1 MKKSKMKNR
10 LLFFSCVLSGM
21 MLGGCTDGDYKIS
34 SVDATF
40 GVGNGN
46 LKLPSNSSFVI
57 TLDDILDLGS
67 TDLITVDENTGDY
80 MFGKDPETITDVN
93 VNVDKITLSTK
104 TETGMSF
111 DINLPTFP
119 PAIIGQEVNIPYT
132 DVDPAID
139 IPEQTGDVSLL
150 KYDFDAPAEIKSL
163 TYVGVGDEGVGVNLN
178 LSLTLPEE
186 IKKLQYVKIEM
197 PKMLVMTCN
206 KSGFDTSTNT
216 LTLNNCTPADCS
228 GIVFNVTRINMK
240 TIDAQNFAKL
250 ENGKF
255 KFESTV
261 KLTLKISRVKVS
273 SKSVISIGGSAS
285 FANLDITSASGQF
298 KPTID
303 AQEVGS
309 TTINSLPTFLTDKR
323 VVADVDNPQI
333 WLTLQSNMP
342 LGGYVEAKLSSTTS
356 TEDVVL
362 SKAKGNQLPI
372 AANGTTRLVICRKA
386 PSGLSGYTPV
396 IAPDLSK
403 LIMKLEEGMK
413 IDIDVTKFEAEQTS
427 DVTVK
432 LGYDYTFTPSYRFK
446 APLALGDQAEVV
458 YKETEDDWNK
468 DLKDFQLTSASKVF
482 LTASVNNG
490 VPADLEINIKPLDVN
505 GAGLAGL
512 IVKPIKNKVL
522 AGETAGVIQYEITD
536 PHGAGLKDLNGVE
549 YELLVV
555 APSSATDKGKA
566 LNKNQKITIKTTDL
580 QLNGKVIIDAN

>member
-1 MKKSKMKNR
+1 MKNR

-46 LKLPSNSSFVI
+46 LKLPSNSSFVV

-67 TDLITVDENTGDY
+67 TDLITIDETTGNY
-80 MFGKDPETITDVN
+80 EFGKDPETITDVN
-93 VNVDKITLSTK
+93 VKIKEISSEDGSQPLS
-104 TETGMSF
+104 
-111 DINLPTFP
+111 FP
-119 PAIIGQEVNIPYT
+119 G
-132 DVDPAID
+132 
-139 IPEQTGDVSLL
+139 
-150 KYDFDAPAEIKSL
+150 
-163 TYVGVGDEGVGVNLN
+163 
-178 LSLTLPEE
+178 LTLPTAIQALAGQTVKPADYGVKLEVDGNISLMDYTFTAPNE
-186 IKKLQYVKIEM
+186 VKKLNYVELGDGAALKIDISVPSVTRLAKLEITL
-197 PKMLVMTCN
+197 PQQLVVTNQSGGSFDPSNN
-206 KSGFDTSTNT
+206 KLTLTNYSVSAGK
-216 LTLNNCTPADCS
+216 LTLN
-228 GIVFNVTRINMK
+228 FLVTRIN
-240 TIDAQNFAKL
+240 TELNTDNTF
-250 ENGKF
+250 
-255 KFESTV
+255 
-261 KLTLKISRVKVS
+261 TLKGNVHMYVDVAELAVPNPCPSALNFSGAVTTATIYVS
-273 SKSVISIGGSAS
+273 A
-285 FANLDITSASGQF
+285 ANGQF

-309 TTINSLPTFLTDKR
+309 TTINSLPAFLTDKR

-490 VPADLEINIKPLDVN
+490 VPADLEINIKPLDVK

>member
-57 TLDDILDLGS
+57 TLDDILDLGN
-67 TDLITVDENTGDY
+67 TDLVTVDENTGDY

-93 VNVDKITLSTK
+93 VKIKEISSENASQPLS
-104 TETGMSF
+104 
-111 DINLPTFP
+111 FP
-119 PAIIGQEVNIPYT
+119 G
-132 DVDPAID
+132 
-139 IPEQTGDVSLL
+139 
-150 KYDFDAPAEIKSL
+150 
-163 TYVGVGDEGVGVNLN
+163 
-178 LSLTLPEE
+178 LTLPAAIQALAGQTVKPADYGVKLDIAGNISLMDYTFTAPNEV
-186 IKKLQYVKIEM
+186 KKLNYVELGDGAALKIDISVPGVTRLAKLEITL
-197 PKMLVMTCN
+197 PQQLVVTN
-206 KSGFDTSTNT
+206 QSGGSFDPSTNKLT
-216 LTLNNCTPADCS
+216 LTNYSVSAGKLTLN
-228 GIVFNVTRINMK
+228 FLVTRIN
-240 TIDAQNFAKL
+240 TELNTDNTF
-250 ENGKF
+250 
-255 KFESTV
+255 
-261 KLTLKISRVKVS
+261 TLKGNVHMYVDVAELAVPNPCPSALNFSGAVTTATINVS
-273 SKSVISIGGSAS
+273 A
-285 FANLDITSASGQF
+285 ANGQF

-309 TTINSLPTFLTDKR
+309 TTINSLPAFLTDKR

-356 TEDVVL
+356 TEDVIL

-490 VPADLEINIKPLDVN
+490 VPADLEINIKPLDVK
-505 GAGLAGL
+505 GVGLAGL

>member
-57 TLDDILDLGS
+57 TLDDILDLGN

-93 VNVDKITLSTK
+93 VKIKEISSENASQPLS
-104 TETGMSF
+104 
-111 DINLPTFP
+111 FP
-119 PAIIGQEVNIPYT
+119 G
-132 DVDPAID
+132 
-139 IPEQTGDVSLL
+139 
-150 KYDFDAPAEIKSL
+150 
-163 TYVGVGDEGVGVNLN
+163 
-178 LSLTLPEE
+178 LTLPAAIQALAGQTVKPADYGVTLDIAGNISLMDYTFTAPNEV
-186 IKKLQYVKIEM
+186 KKLNYVELGDGAALKIDISVPGVTRLAKLEITL
-197 PKMLVMTCN
+197 PQQLVVTN
-206 KSGFDTSTNT
+206 QSGGSFDPSTNKLT
-216 LTLNNCTPADCS
+216 LTNYSVSAGKLTLN
-228 GIVFNVTRINMK
+228 FLVTRIN
-240 TIDAQNFAKL
+240 TELNTDNTF
-250 ENGKF
+250 
-255 KFESTV
+255 
-261 KLTLKISRVKVS
+261 TLKGNVHMYVDVAELAVPNPCPSALNFSGAVTTATINVS
-273 SKSVISIGGSAS
+273 A
-285 FANLDITSASGQF
+285 ANGQF

-309 TTINSLPTFLTDKR
+309 TTINSLPAFLTDKR

-356 TEDVVL
+356 TEDVIL

-468 DLKDFQLTSASKVF
+468 DLKDFQLTSASKVL

-490 VPADLEINIKPLDVN
+490 VPADLEINIKPLDVK

>member
-93 VNVDKITLSTK
+93 VKIKEISSENASQPLS
-104 TETGMSF
+104 
-111 DINLPTFP
+111 FP
-119 PAIIGQEVNIPYT
+119 G
-132 DVDPAID
+132 
-139 IPEQTGDVSLL
+139 
-150 KYDFDAPAEIKSL
+150 
-163 TYVGVGDEGVGVNLN
+163 
-178 LSLTLPEE
+178 LTLPAAIQALAGQTVKPADYGVKLDIDGNISLMDYTFTAPNEV
-186 IKKLQYVKIEM
+186 KKLNYVELGDGAALKIDISVPGVTRLAKLEITL
-197 PKMLVMTCN
+197 PQQLVVTN
-206 KSGFDTSTNT
+206 QSGGSFDPSTNKLT
-216 LTLNNCTPADCS
+216 LTNYSVSAGKLTLN
-228 GIVFNVTRINMK
+228 FLVTRIN
-240 TIDAQNFAKL
+240 TELNTDNTF
-250 ENGKF
+250 
-255 KFESTV
+255 
-261 KLTLKISRVKVS
+261 TLKGNVHMYVDVAELAVPNPCPSALNFSGAVTTATINVS
-273 SKSVISIGGSAS
+273 A
-285 FANLDITSASGQF
+285 ANGQF

-309 TTINSLPTFLTDKR
+309 TTINSLPAFLTDKR

-356 TEDVVL
+356 TEDVIL

-413 IDIDVTKFEAEQTS
+413 IDIDVTKFEAEQS
-427 DVTVK
+427 GDVTVK
-432 LGYDYTFTPSYRFK
+432 LGYNYTFTPSYRFK

-490 VPADLEINIKPLDVN
+490 VPADLEVNIKPLDVK

-522 AGETAGVIQYEITD
+522 AGETVGVIQYEITD

>member
-34 SVDATF
+34 SVDATL

-57 TLDDILDLGS
+57 TLDDILDLEN

-93 VNVDKITLSTK
+93 VKIKEISSENASQPLS
-104 TETGMSF
+104 
-111 DINLPTFP
+111 FP
-119 PAIIGQEVNIPYT
+119 G
-132 DVDPAID
+132 
-139 IPEQTGDVSLL
+139 
-150 KYDFDAPAEIKSL
+150 
-163 TYVGVGDEGVGVNLN
+163 
-178 LSLTLPEE
+178 LTLPAAIQALAGQTVKPADYGVTLDIDGDISLMDYTFTAPNEV
-186 IKKLQYVKIEM
+186 KKLNYVELGDGAALKIDISVPGVTRLAKLEITL
-197 PKMLVMTCN
+197 PQQLVVTN
-206 KSGFDTSTNT
+206 QSGGSFDPSTNKLT
-216 LTLNNCTPADCS
+216 LTNYSVSAGKLTLN
-228 GIVFNVTRINMK
+228 FLVTRIN
-240 TIDAQNFAKL
+240 TELNTDNTF
-250 ENGKF
+250 
-255 KFESTV
+255 
-261 KLTLKISRVKVS
+261 TLKGNVHMYVDVAELAVPNPCPSALNFSGAVTTATINVS
-273 SKSVISIGGSAS
+273 A
-285 FANLDITSASGQF
+285 ANGQF

-356 TEDVVL
+356 TEDVIL

-432 LGYDYTFTPSYRFK
+432 LGYGYTFTPSYRFK

-468 DLKDFQLTSASKVF
+468 DLKDFQLTSASKVL

-490 VPADLEINIKPLDVN
+490 VPADLEINIKPLDVK

>member
-57 TLDDILDLGS
+57 TLDDILDLGN
-67 TDLITVDENTGDY
+67 TDLVTVDENTGDY

-93 VNVDKITLSTK
+93 VKIKEISSENASQPLS
-104 TETGMSF
+104 
-111 DINLPTFP
+111 FP
-119 PAIIGQEVNIPYT
+119 G
-132 DVDPAID
+132 
-139 IPEQTGDVSLL
+139 
-150 KYDFDAPAEIKSL
+150 
-163 TYVGVGDEGVGVNLN
+163 
-178 LSLTLPEE
+178 LTLPAAIQALAGQTVKPADYGVKLDIAGNISLMDYTFTAPNEV
-186 IKKLQYVKIEM
+186 KKLNYVELGDGAALKIDISVPGVTRLAKLEITL
-197 PKMLVMTCN
+197 PQQLVVTN
-206 KSGFDTSTNT
+206 QSGGSFDPSTNKLT
-216 LTLNNCTPADCS
+216 LTNYSVSAGKLTLN
-228 GIVFNVTRINMK
+228 FLVTRIN
-240 TIDAQNFAKL
+240 TELNTDNTF
-250 ENGKF
+250 
-255 KFESTV
+255 
-261 KLTLKISRVKVS
+261 TLKGNVHMYVDVAELAVPNPCPSALNFSGAVTTATINVS
-273 SKSVISIGGSAS
+273 A
-285 FANLDITSASGQF
+285 ANGQF

-303 AQEVGS
+303 AQEVGT
-309 TTINSLPTFLTDKR
+309 TTINSLPAFLTDKR

-356 TEDVVL
+356 TEDVIL

-490 VPADLEINIKPLDVN
+490 VPADLEVNIKPLDVK

>member
-34 SVDATF
+34 SVDATL

-57 TLDDILDLGS
+57 TLDDILDLEN
-67 TDLITVDENTGDY
+67 TDLVTVDENTGDY

-93 VNVDKITLSTK
+93 VKIKEISSENASQPLS
-104 TETGMSF
+104 
-111 DINLPTFP
+111 FP
-119 PAIIGQEVNIPYT
+119 G
-132 DVDPAID
+132 
-139 IPEQTGDVSLL
+139 
-150 KYDFDAPAEIKSL
+150 
-163 TYVGVGDEGVGVNLN
+163 
-178 LSLTLPEE
+178 LTLPAAIQALAGQTVKPADYGVKLDIAGNISLMDYTFTAPNEV
-186 IKKLQYVKIEM
+186 KKLNYVELGDGAALKIDVSVPGVTRLAKLEITL
-197 PKMLVMTCN
+197 PQQLVVTN
-206 KSGFDTSTNT
+206 QSGGSFDPSTNKLT
-216 LTLNNCTPADCS
+216 LTNYSVSAGKLTLN
-228 GIVFNVTRINMK
+228 FLVTRIN
-240 TIDAQNFAKL
+240 TELNTDNTF
-250 ENGKF
+250 
-255 KFESTV
+255 
-261 KLTLKISRVKVS
+261 TLKGNVHMYVDVAELAVPNPCPSALNFSGAVTTATINVS
-273 SKSVISIGGSAS
+273 A
-285 FANLDITSASGQF
+285 ANGQF

-468 DLKDFQLTSASKVF
+468 DLKDFQLTSASKVL

>member
-34 SVDATF
+34 SVDATL

-93 VNVDKITLSTK
+93 VKIKEISSENASQPLS
-104 TETGMSF
+104 
-111 DINLPTFP
+111 FP
-119 PAIIGQEVNIPYT
+119 G
-132 DVDPAID
+132 
-139 IPEQTGDVSLL
+139 
-150 KYDFDAPAEIKSL
+150 
-163 TYVGVGDEGVGVNLN
+163 
-178 LSLTLPEE
+178 LTLPAAIQTLAGQTVKPADYGVKLDIAGNISLMDYTFTAPNEV
-186 IKKLQYVKIEM
+186 KKLNYVELGDGAALKIDISVPGVTRLAKLEITL
-197 PKMLVMTCN
+197 PQQLVVTN
-206 KSGFDTSTNT
+206 QSGGSFDPSTNKLT
-216 LTLNNCTPADCS
+216 LTNYSVSAGKLTLN
-228 GIVFNVTRINMK
+228 FLVTRIN
-240 TIDAQNFAKL
+240 TELNTDNTF
-250 ENGKF
+250 
-255 KFESTV
+255 
-261 KLTLKISRVKVS
+261 TLKGNVHMYVDVAELAVPNPCPSALNFSGAVTTATINVS
-273 SKSVISIGGSAS
+273 A
-285 FANLDITSASGQF
+285 ANGQF

-362 SKAKGNQLPI
+362 SKAKDNQLPI

-432 LGYDYTFTPSYRFK
+432 LGYNYTFTPSYRFK

-468 DLKDFQLTSASKVF
+468 DLKDFQLTSASKVL

-490 VPADLEINIKPLDVN
+490 VPADLEVNIKPLDVN
-505 GAGLAGL
+505 GNELTGL
-512 IVKPIKNKVL
+512 IVTPIQKMVP
-522 AGETAGVIQYEITD
+522 AGETAGTIKYEITD
-536 PHGAGLKDLNGVE
+536 PQGQGLKQLNGVE
-549 YELLVV
+549 YELLVK

>member
-93 VNVDKITLSTK
+93 VKIKEISSENASQPLS
-104 TETGMSF
+104 
-111 DINLPTFP
+111 FP
-119 PAIIGQEVNIPYT
+119 G
-132 DVDPAID
+132 
-139 IPEQTGDVSLL
+139 
-150 KYDFDAPAEIKSL
+150 
-163 TYVGVGDEGVGVNLN
+163 
-178 LSLTLPEE
+178 LTLPAAIQALAGQTVKPADYGVKLDIAGNISLMDYTFTAPNEV
-186 IKKLQYVKIEM
+186 KKLNYVELGDGAALKIDISVPGVTRLAKLEITL
-197 PKMLVMTCN
+197 PQQLVVTN
-206 KSGFDTSTNT
+206 QSGGSFDPSTNKLT
-216 LTLNNCTPADCS
+216 LTNYSVSAGKLTLN
-228 GIVFNVTRINMK
+228 FLVTRIN
-240 TIDAQNFAKL
+240 TELNTDNTF
-250 ENGKF
+250 
-255 KFESTV
+255 
-261 KLTLKISRVKVS
+261 TLKGNVHMYVDVAELAVPNPCPSALNFSGAVTTATINVS
-273 SKSVISIGGSAS
+273 A
-285 FANLDITSASGQF
+285 ANGQF

-333 WLTLQSNMP
+333 WLTLQSNLP

-356 TEDVVL
+356 TEDVIL
-362 SKAKGNQLPI
+362 SKAKDNQLPI

-413 IDIDVTKFEAEQTS
+413 IDIDVTKFEAEQS
-427 DVTVK
+427 GDVTVK

-468 DLKDFQLTSASKVF
+468 DLKDFQLTSASKVL

-490 VPADLEINIKPLDVN
+490 VPADLEVNIKPLDVK

>member
-34 SVDATF
+34 SVDATL

-57 TLDDILDLGS
+57 TLDDILDLEN

-93 VNVDKITLSTK
+93 VKIKEISSENASQPLS
-104 TETGMSF
+104 
-111 DINLPTFP
+111 FP
-119 PAIIGQEVNIPYT
+119 G
-132 DVDPAID
+132 
-139 IPEQTGDVSLL
+139 
-150 KYDFDAPAEIKSL
+150 
-163 TYVGVGDEGVGVNLN
+163 
-178 LSLTLPEE
+178 LTLPAAIQALAGQTVKPADYGVTLDIDGDISLMDYTFTAPNEV
-186 IKKLQYVKIEM
+186 KKLNYVELGDGAALKIDISVPGVTRLAKLEITL
-197 PKMLVMTCN
+197 PQQLVVTN
-206 KSGFDTSTNT
+206 QSGGSFDPSTNKLT
-216 LTLNNCTPADCS
+216 LTNYSVSAGKLTLN
-228 GIVFNVTRINMK
+228 FLVTRIN
-240 TIDAQNFAKL
+240 TELNTDNTF
-250 ENGKF
+250 
-255 KFESTV
+255 
-261 KLTLKISRVKVS
+261 TLKGNVHMYVDVAELAVPNPCPSALNFSGAVTTATINVS
-273 SKSVISIGGSAS
+273 A
-285 FANLDITSASGQF
+285 ANGQF

-309 TTINSLPTFLTDKR
+309 TTINSLPAFLTDKR

-362 SKAKGNQLPI
+362 SKAKDNQLPI

-432 LGYDYTFTPSYRFK
+432 LGYNYTFTPSYRFK

-468 DLKDFQLTSASKVF
+468 DLKDFQLTSASKVL

-490 VPADLEINIKPLDVN
+490 VPADLEINIKPLDVK

>member
-1 MKKSKMKNR
+1 MKNR

-34 SVDATF
+34 SVDATL

-57 TLDDILDLGS
+57 TLDDILDLEN

-93 VNVDKITLSTK
+93 VKIKEISSENASQPLS
-104 TETGMSF
+104 
-111 DINLPTFP
+111 FP
-119 PAIIGQEVNIPYT
+119 G
-132 DVDPAID
+132 
-139 IPEQTGDVSLL
+139 
-150 KYDFDAPAEIKSL
+150 
-163 TYVGVGDEGVGVNLN
+163 
-178 LSLTLPEE
+178 LTLPAAIQALAGQTVKPADYGVTLDIDGDISLMDYTFTAPNEV
-186 IKKLQYVKIEM
+186 KKLNYVELGDGAALKIDISVPGVTRLAKLEITL
-197 PKMLVMTCN
+197 PQQLVVTN
-206 KSGFDTSTNT
+206 QSGGSFDPSTNKLT
-216 LTLNNCTPADCS
+216 LTNYSVSAGKLTLN
-228 GIVFNVTRINMK
+228 FLVTRIN
-240 TIDAQNFAKL
+240 TELNTDNTF
-250 ENGKF
+250 
-255 KFESTV
+255 
-261 KLTLKISRVKVS
+261 TLKGNVHMYVDVAELAVPNPCPSALNFSGAVTTATINVS
-273 SKSVISIGGSAS
+273 A
-285 FANLDITSASGQF
+285 ANGQF

-356 TEDVVL
+356 TEDVIL

-432 LGYDYTFTPSYRFK
+432 LGYGYTFTPSYRFK

-468 DLKDFQLTSASKVF
+468 DLKDFQLTSASKVL

-490 VPADLEINIKPLDVN
+490 VPADLEINIKPLDVK

>member
-57 TLDDILDLGS
+57 TLDDILDLGN
-67 TDLITVDENTGDY
+67 TDLVTVDENTGDY

-93 VNVDKITLSTK
+93 VKIKEISSENASQPLS
-104 TETGMSF
+104 
-111 DINLPTFP
+111 FP
-119 PAIIGQEVNIPYT
+119 G
-132 DVDPAID
+132 
-139 IPEQTGDVSLL
+139 
-150 KYDFDAPAEIKSL
+150 
-163 TYVGVGDEGVGVNLN
+163 
-178 LSLTLPEE
+178 LTLPAAIQALAGQTVKPADYGVKLDIAGNISLMDYTFTAPNEV
-186 IKKLQYVKIEM
+186 KKLNYVELGDGAALKIDISVPGVTRLAKLEITL
-197 PKMLVMTCN
+197 PQQLVVTN
-206 KSGFDTSTNT
+206 QSGGYFDPSTNKLT
-216 LTLNNCTPADCS
+216 LTNYSVSAGKLTLN
-228 GIVFNVTRINMK
+228 FLVTRIN
-240 TIDAQNFAKL
+240 TELNTDNTF
-250 ENGKF
+250 
-255 KFESTV
+255 
-261 KLTLKISRVKVS
+261 TLKGNVHMYVDVAELAVPNPCPSALNFSGAVTTATINVS
-273 SKSVISIGGSAS
+273 A
-285 FANLDITSASGQF
+285 ANGQF

-309 TTINSLPTFLTDKR
+309 TTINSLPAFLTDKR

-356 TEDVVL
+356 TEDVIL
-362 SKAKGNQLPI
+362 SKANGNQLPI

-490 VPADLEINIKPLDVN
+490 VPADLEINIKPLDVK
-505 GAGLAGL
+505 GVGLAGL

>member
-57 TLDDILDLGS
+57 TLDDILDLGN
-67 TDLITVDENTGDY
+67 TDLVTVDENTGDY

-93 VNVDKITLSTK
+93 VKIKEISSENASQPLS
-104 TETGMSF
+104 
-111 DINLPTFP
+111 FP
-119 PAIIGQEVNIPYT
+119 G
-132 DVDPAID
+132 
-139 IPEQTGDVSLL
+139 
-150 KYDFDAPAEIKSL
+150 
-163 TYVGVGDEGVGVNLN
+163 
-178 LSLTLPEE
+178 LTLPAAIQALAGQTVKPADYGVKLDIAGNISLMDYTFTAPNEV
-186 IKKLQYVKIEM
+186 KKLNYVELGDGAALKIDISVPGVTRLAKLEITL
-197 PKMLVMTCN
+197 PQQLVVTN
-206 KSGFDTSTNT
+206 QSGGSFEPSTNKLT
-216 LTLNNCTPADCS
+216 LTNYSVSAGKLTLN
-228 GIVFNVTRINMK
+228 FLVTRIN
-240 TIDAQNFAKL
+240 TELNTDNTF
-250 ENGKF
+250 
-255 KFESTV
+255 
-261 KLTLKISRVKVS
+261 TLKGNVHMYVDVAELAVPNPCPSALNFSGAVTTATINVS
-273 SKSVISIGGSAS
+273 A
-285 FANLDITSASGQF
+285 ANGQF

-303 AQEVGS
+303 AQQVGT
-309 TTINSLPTFLTDKR
+309 TTINSLPAFLTDKR

-356 TEDVVL
+356 TEDVIL

-490 VPADLEINIKPLDVN
+490 VPADLEVNIKPLDVK

>member
-46 LKLPSNSSFVI
+46 SKLPSNSSFVI
-57 TLDDILDLGS
+57 TLDDILDLGN
-67 TDLITVDENTGDY
+67 TDLVTVDENTGDY

-93 VNVDKITLSTK
+93 VKIKEISSENASQPL
-104 TETGMSF
+104 
-111 DINLPTFP
+111 NFP
-119 PAIIGQEVNIPYT
+119 G
-132 DVDPAID
+132 
-139 IPEQTGDVSLL
+139 
-150 KYDFDAPAEIKSL
+150 
-163 TYVGVGDEGVGVNLN
+163 
-178 LSLTLPEE
+178 LTLPAAIQALAGQTVNPADYGVKLDIAGNISLMDYTFTAPNEV
-186 IKKLQYVKIEM
+186 KKLNYVELGDGAALKIDISVPGVTRLAKLEITL
-197 PKMLVMTCN
+197 PQQLVVTN
-206 KSGFDTSTNT
+206 QSGGSFDPSTNKLT
-216 LTLNNCTPADCS
+216 LTNYSVSAGKLTLN
-228 GIVFNVTRINMK
+228 FLVTRIN
-240 TIDAQNFAKL
+240 TELNTDNTF
-250 ENGKF
+250 
-255 KFESTV
+255 
-261 KLTLKISRVKVS
+261 TLKGNVHMYVDVAELAVPNPCPSALNFSGAVTTATINVS
-273 SKSVISIGGSAS
+273 A
-285 FANLDITSASGQF
+285 ANGQF

-309 TTINSLPTFLTDKR
+309 TTINSLPAFLTDKR

-356 TEDVVL
+356 TEDVIL

-490 VPADLEINIKPLDVN
+490 VPADLEINIKPLDVK

>member
-34 SVDATF
+34 SVDATL

-57 TLDDILDLGS
+57 TLDDILDLEN
-67 TDLITVDENTGDY
+67 TDLVTVDENTGDY

-93 VNVDKITLSTK
+93 VKIKEISSENASQPLS
-104 TETGMSF
+104 
-111 DINLPTFP
+111 FP
-119 PAIIGQEVNIPYT
+119 G
-132 DVDPAID
+132 
-139 IPEQTGDVSLL
+139 
-150 KYDFDAPAEIKSL
+150 
-163 TYVGVGDEGVGVNLN
+163 
-178 LSLTLPEE
+178 LTLPAAIQALAGQTVKPADYGVKLDIAGNISLMDYTFTAPNEV
-186 IKKLQYVKIEM
+186 KKLNYVELGDGAALKIDVSVPGVTRLAKLEITL
-197 PKMLVMTCN
+197 PQQLVVTN
-206 KSGFDTSTNT
+206 QSGGSFDPSTNKLT
-216 LTLNNCTPADCS
+216 LTNYSVSAGKLTLN
-228 GIVFNVTRINMK
+228 FLVTRIN
-240 TIDAQNFAKL
+240 TKL
-250 ENGKF
+250 NTDNTF
-255 KFESTV
+255 
-261 KLTLKISRVKVS
+261 TLKGNVHMYVDVAELAVPNPCPSALNFSGAVTTATINVS
-273 SKSVISIGGSAS
+273 A
-285 FANLDITSASGQF
+285 ANGQF

-468 DLKDFQLTSASKVF
+468 DLKDFQLTSASKVL

>member
-34 SVDATF
+34 SVDATL

-57 TLDDILDLGS
+57 TLDDILDLEN

-93 VNVDKITLSTK
+93 VKIKEISSENASQPLS
-104 TETGMSF
+104 
-111 DINLPTFP
+111 FP
-119 PAIIGQEVNIPYT
+119 G
-132 DVDPAID
+132 
-139 IPEQTGDVSLL
+139 
-150 KYDFDAPAEIKSL
+150 
-163 TYVGVGDEGVGVNLN
+163 
-178 LSLTLPEE
+178 LTLPAAIQALAGQTVKPADYGVTLDIDGDISLMDYTFTAPNEV
-186 IKKLQYVKIEM
+186 KKLNYVELGDGAALKVDISVPGVTRLAKLEITL
-197 PKMLVMTCN
+197 PQQLVVTN
-206 KSGFDTSTNT
+206 QSGGSFDPSTNKLT
-216 LTLNNCTPADCS
+216 LTNYSVSAGKLTLN
-228 GIVFNVTRINMK
+228 FLVTRIN
-240 TIDAQNFAKL
+240 TELNTDNTF
-250 ENGKF
+250 
-255 KFESTV
+255 
-261 KLTLKISRVKVS
+261 TLKGNVHMYVDVAELAVPNPCPSALNFSGAVTTATINVS
-273 SKSVISIGGSAS
+273 A
-285 FANLDITSASGQF
+285 ANGQF

-309 TTINSLPTFLTDKR
+309 TTINSLPAFLTDKR

-362 SKAKGNQLPI
+362 SKAKDNQLPI

-468 DLKDFQLTSASKVF
+468 DLKDFQLTSASKVL

-490 VPADLEINIKPLDVN
+490 VPADLEINIKPLDVK

>member
-57 TLDDILDLGS
+57 TLDDILDLGN
-67 TDLITVDENTGDY
+67 TDLVTVDENTGDY

-216 LTLNNCTPADCS
+216 LTPADCS

-240 TIDAQNFAKL
+240 TIDVQNFAKL

-261 KLTLKISRVKVS
+261 KLTLKVSRVKVS

-490 VPADLEINIKPLDVN
+490 VPADLEINIKPLDVK

>member
-46 LKLPSNSSFVI
+46 LKLPSNSSFVV

-67 TDLITVDENTGDY
+67 TDLITIDETTGNY
-80 MFGKDPETITDVN
+80 EFGKDPETITDVN
-93 VNVDKITLSTK
+93 VKIKEISSEDGSQPLS
-104 TETGMSF
+104 
-111 DINLPTFP
+111 FP
-119 PAIIGQEVNIPYT
+119 G
-132 DVDPAID
+132 
-139 IPEQTGDVSLL
+139 
-150 KYDFDAPAEIKSL
+150 
-163 TYVGVGDEGVGVNLN
+163 
-178 LSLTLPEE
+178 LTLPTAIQALAGQTVKPADYGVKLEVDGNISLMDYTFTAPNE
-186 IKKLQYVKIEM
+186 VKKLNYVELGDGAALKIDISVPSVTRLAKLEITL
-197 PKMLVMTCN
+197 PQQLVVTNQSGGSFDPSNN
-206 KSGFDTSTNT
+206 KLTLTNYSVSAGK
-216 LTLNNCTPADCS
+216 LTLN
-228 GIVFNVTRINMK
+228 FLVTRIN
-240 TIDAQNFAKL
+240 TELNTDNTF
-250 ENGKF
+250 
-255 KFESTV
+255 
-261 KLTLKISRVKVS
+261 TLKGNVHMYVDVAELAVPNPCPSALNFSGAVTTATIYVS
-273 SKSVISIGGSAS
+273 A
-285 FANLDITSASGQF
+285 ANGQF

-309 TTINSLPTFLTDKR
+309 TTINSLPAFLTDKR

-490 VPADLEINIKPLDVN
+490 VPADLEINIKPLDVK

>member
-34 SVDATF
+34 SVDATL

-57 TLDDILDLGS
+57 TLDDILDLEN
-67 TDLITVDENTGDY
+67 TDLVTVDENTGDY

-93 VNVDKITLSTK
+93 VKIKEISSENASQPLS
-104 TETGMSF
+104 
-111 DINLPTFP
+111 FP
-119 PAIIGQEVNIPYT
+119 G
-132 DVDPAID
+132 
-139 IPEQTGDVSLL
+139 
-150 KYDFDAPAEIKSL
+150 
-163 TYVGVGDEGVGVNLN
+163 
-178 LSLTLPEE
+178 LTLPAAIQALAGQTVKPADYGVKLDIAGNISLMDYTFTAPNEV
-186 IKKLQYVKIEM
+186 KKLNYVELGDGAALKIDVSVPGVTRLAKLEITL
-197 PKMLVMTCN
+197 PQQLVVTN
-206 KSGFDTSTNT
+206 QSGGSFDPSTNKLT
-216 LTLNNCTPADCS
+216 LTNYSVSAGKLTLN
-228 GIVFNVTRINMK
+228 FLVTRIN
-240 TIDAQNFAKL
+240 TELNTDNTF
-250 ENGKF
+250 
-255 KFESTV
+255 
-261 KLTLKISRVKVS
+261 TLKGNVHMYVDVAELAVPNPCPSALNFSGAVTTATINVS
-273 SKSVISIGGSAS
+273 A
-285 FANLDITSASGQF
+285 ANGQF

-468 DLKDFQLTSASKVF
+468 DLKDFQLTSASKVL

-490 VPADLEINIKPLDVN
+490 VPADLEINIKPLDVK

>member
-57 TLDDILDLGS
+57 TLDDILDLGN
-67 TDLITVDENTGDY
+67 TDLVTVDENTGDY

-93 VNVDKITLSTK
+93 VKIKEISSENASQPLS
-104 TETGMSF
+104 
-111 DINLPTFP
+111 FP
-119 PAIIGQEVNIPYT
+119 G
-132 DVDPAID
+132 
-139 IPEQTGDVSLL
+139 
-150 KYDFDAPAEIKSL
+150 
-163 TYVGVGDEGVGVNLN
+163 
-178 LSLTLPEE
+178 LTLPAAIQALAGQTVKPADYGVKLDIAGNISLMDYTFTAPNEV
-186 IKKLQYVKIEM
+186 KKLNYVELGDGAALKIDISVPGVTRLAKLEITL
-197 PKMLVMTCN
+197 PQQLVVTN
-206 KSGFDTSTNT
+206 QSGGSFDPSTNKLT
-216 LTLNNCTPADCS
+216 LTNYSVSAGKLTLN
-228 GIVFNVTRINMK
+228 FLVTRIN
-240 TIDAQNFAKL
+240 TELNTDNTF
-250 ENGKF
+250 
-255 KFESTV
+255 
-261 KLTLKISRVKVS
+261 TLKGNVHMYVDVAELAVPNPCPSALNFSGAVTTATINVS
-273 SKSVISIGGSAS
+273 A
-285 FANLDITSASGQF
+285 ANGQF

-309 TTINSLPTFLTDKR
+309 TTINSLPAFLTDKR

-356 TEDVVL
+356 TEDVIL

-490 VPADLEINIKPLDVN
+490 VPADLEINIKPLDVK